1 MKAKPQRDAV
11 SRLADLQHLQVT
23 REDRVLTARLHNP
36 PHNFLTTAMV
46 RELEQLVAAADEDRR
61 IGAVVLTGA
70 VDGAFISHFDVS
82 EIFEG
87 GDQVQVQLSA
97 RTASVLLRSVG
108 ALRHLPGMATLI
120 ERGPLSGVLGLI
132 RLHELFDRIEASDV
146 AYIAAING
154 RALGGGCELALAC
167 DFRLMADGDQRI
179 GFAELNNGIIPGAG
193 GTQRLARCVG
203 ASRAAALVLDAQLLG
218 PDQAEYLGVV
228 HQVVDGD
235 RLLDTAQ
242 VLAQR
247 LARRSRLSVG
257 AAKRSIYA
265 AGGARG
271 YHLERVGFLAAASTP
286 AANRALRLYA
296 RRVNDLEP
304 GPLSLEAE
312 MESWRQGKVLD
323 LNAEPLAAAVNPA
336 VNQ

>member
-1 MKAKPQRDAV
+1 MSIQPSRDAL
-11 SRLADLQHLQVT
+11 SRLGDLQHLQLNL
-23 REDRVLTARLHNP
+23 DGRVLTARLHNP

-46 RELEQLVAAADEDRR
+46 RELERLVVAVEEDRR

-70 VDGAFISHFDVS
+70 DNGAFISHFDIT

-87 GDQVQVQLSA
+87 GDQVQVQLSP
-97 RTASVLLRSVG
+97 RSASVLLRLIG
-108 ALRHLPGMATLI
+108 ALRHLPGCSALI
-120 ERGPLSGVLGLI
+120 ERGPLAGVLGLI
-132 RLHELFDRIEASDV
+132 RLHELFDRIEASEV
-146 AYIAAING
+146 TYIAAING

-179 GFAELNNGIIPGAG
+179 GFPELNNGIIPGAG

-218 PDQAEYLGVV
+218 PNQAEHLGVV
-228 HQVVDGD
+228 HQVVDAQ
-235 RLLDTAQ
+235 RLLPMAQ
-242 VLAQR
+242 ALGQR

-265 AGGARG
+265 AGGRDG
-271 YHLERVGFLAAASTP
+271 FHRERVGFLCAASTP

-296 RRVNDLEP
+296 RRLDDLTDN
-304 GPLSLEAE
+304 PLALEAE
-312 MESWRQGKVLD
+312 MEAWRQGQVLD
-323 LNAEPLAAAVNPA
+323 LNADPAERAA
-336 VNQ
+336 